1 MSQLKHQDAIGL
13 NDFGYKQSLSSGTTR
28 KFAAQARKTSRN

>member
-1 MSQLKHQDAIGL
+1 MSQLKHQDASDL
-13 NDFGYKQSLSSGTTR
+13 NALGYKQSLPPGTIR